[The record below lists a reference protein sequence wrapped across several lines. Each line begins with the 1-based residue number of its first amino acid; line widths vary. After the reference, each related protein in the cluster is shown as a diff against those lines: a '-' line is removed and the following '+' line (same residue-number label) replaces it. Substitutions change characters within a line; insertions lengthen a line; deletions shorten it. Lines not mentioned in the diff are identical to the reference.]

1 MTGIEYPCSR
11 VLARKRLY
19 YVQLV
24 VVLRVTAR
32 LHESS

>member
-11 VLARKRLY
+11 VLGRKRLY

-24 VVLRVTAR
+24 VVLGSTAR
-32 LHESS
+32 LQETS